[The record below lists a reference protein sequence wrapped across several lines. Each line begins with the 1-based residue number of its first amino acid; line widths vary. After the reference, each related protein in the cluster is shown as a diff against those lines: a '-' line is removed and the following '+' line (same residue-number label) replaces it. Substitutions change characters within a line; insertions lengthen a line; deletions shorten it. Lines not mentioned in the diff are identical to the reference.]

1 MGKFKVLF
9 LYPNGTLMNPPP
21 IAIGIF
27 TALLKKEGFELD
39 LFDTTL
45 YPEEGNKGSDDA
57 KKQNLQV
64 KPFDYGSR
72 GVHVKKSVMAD
83 DLKEKIKE
91 FSPDLI
97 LISILECTYGRAL
110 SLLDAIDDSIPV
122 LAGGVFPTFAPELL
136 LSQKN
141 IDMVCLGEGE
151 ETVVEVCKRM
161 SRGEDLL
168 DISNLCLKKDGK
180 IIKNPIKKTV
190 DINSLPIPDYSL
202 FEWERFC
209 RPMAGRIYKT
219 VPIETNRGCPYACSF
234 CNSPST
240 ASLYKDSGCTYF
252 RTKKIDV
259 LGEELKYLVK
269 KWDAE
274 YVYFTS
280 DNFLVGPER
289 DFDKFID
296 IYSDIRLPFWMQS
309 RPETITEDRIRKL
322 KEVGCHRM
330 SLGLEHGNDEF
341 RKRVLNKRFDNET
354 MINASKIIA
363 DVEIPL
369 TVNNMIGFPEE
380 TRELIFDTI
389 ELNRQIT
396 ADSMN
401 CSVFAPFHGTSLH
414 KLCVERGY
422 IAEDFILGSINTE
435 APLNM
440 PQLSRDEIQGIR
452 RTFVLYIK
460 LDKKYWPLIKKAEKF
475 DAEGDQTLSELKE
488 IYARECAS

>member
-1 MGKFKVLF
+1 M
-9 LYPNGTLMNPPP
+9 
-21 IAIGIF
+21 
-27 TALLKKEGFELD
+27 
-39 LFDTTL
+39 
-45 YPEEGNKGSDDA
+45 
-57 KKQNLQV
+57 
-64 KPFDYGSR
+64 
-72 GVHVKKSVMAD
+72 
-83 DLKEKIKE
+83 
-91 FSPDLI
+91 
-97 LISILECTYGRAL
+97 
-110 SLLDAIDDSIPV
+110 
-122 LAGGVFPTFAPELL
+122 
-136 LSQKN
+136 
-141 IDMVCLGEGE
+141 
-151 ETVVEVCKRM
+151 
-161 SRGEDLL
+161 
-168 DISNLCLKKDGK
+168 
-180 IIKNPIKKTV
+180 
-190 DINSLPIPDYSL
+190 
-202 FEWERFC
+202 
-209 RPMAGRIYKT
+209 
-219 VPIETNRGCPYACSF
+219 
-234 CNSPST
+234 
-240 ASLYKDSGCTYF
+240 
-252 RTKKIDV
+252 
-259 LGEELKYLVK
+259 
-269 KWDAE
+269 
-274 YVYFTS
+274 
-280 DNFLVGPER
+280 GPER

-475 DAEGDQTLSELKE
+475 DAEGDQALSELKE